1 MLNIQQDPPANKCL
15 VFPLRPAY
23 NFFFSQKPITV
34 IYSKPATDGGCLQ
47 NGTQEAAPKF
57 GTFLGVYTPSV
68 LTILGLILYLRLG
81 WVVGNLGLFHTVL
94 TVLIASSIT
103 FITGLSASAIAT
115 NIRIGVGG
123 EYYMISHSLG
133 LEFGGAIGI
142 PLYLCRALSLTFYS
156 FGLAEGLALII
167 TRWTGTLPDSAIPAM
182 TAVIIVV
189 VTALSGKSASMALKL
204 QIPIMIA
211 VGLSIIALI
220 AGAVFSGFRAP
231 EMVTTYRTAPEGFW
245 YVFAIFFPAV
255 TGFTAGVGMSGDL
268 RDSSRSIPRG
278 TLLAVLTGAVIYVLV
293 PVVFSITNSVG
304 FHELAQPGVEAWTST
319 ALLGPV
325 LVFAGMWGAI
335 LSSAFGSALTGPRVL
350 QALSEDG
357 LAPRFLSRLSGKG
370 QPTVATWI
378 TGILALSA
386 VFLGSLNAVA
396 QFVTI
401 LFLTLYV
408 IINFSAATEKLV
420 GDPSYRPTISVPWFV
435 SILGSLG
442 AVFVMFLLNPVA
454 CGIAIAFEIVIYL
467 YLRNKALGK
476 RWGDVRAGFW
486 FALTRY
492 ALNKLEGHRVHP
504 RNWRPNITV
513 FTEEIEEEIDM
524 VYLATCLNQNR
535 GVVSACRI
543 LEGRLGL
550 DTFDIDSLEEHMRDV
565 LIAHHVP
572 AFCEVNVS
580 PEFVF
585 GAIDVAQIN
594 GVGSLRSNTLMFG
607 WPNDDVKLDL
617 MLMVMR
623 VVSRIGK
630 STIITKLRGLKDRGF
645 YKRIDIWWG
654 GMENNGDLML
664 LLAHLLRM
672 NPMWSEARI
681 VLRSIVEDQAGK
693 EEAERSLAETL
704 KSVRIKAEGEV
715 IVSSSETGIAETIRE
730 HSAEADIA
738 FMGLMIPESG
748 HEHEYT
754 RKLLELSEGLQ
765 SVVFVRNASEFSGK
779 LLSSDK

>member
-1 MLNIQQDPPANKCL
+1 MAISTHSGIGAVLNSE
-15 VFPLRPAY
+15 R
-23 NFFFSQKPITV
+23 
-34 IYSKPATDGGCLQ
+34 
-47 NGTQEAAPKF
+47 QETAPKF

-81 WVVGNLGLFHTVL
+81 WVLGNLGLTHTIL

-142 PLYLCRALSLTFYS
+142 PLYLCRTLSLTFYS
-156 FGLAEGLALII
+156 FGLAEGIVHLFS
-167 TRWTGTLPDSAIPAM
+167 RWTGSIPEFAVPAI
-182 TAVIIVV
+182 TAGIIIV
-189 VTALSGKSASMALKL
+189 VTALSGKSASLALKL
-204 QIPIMIA
+204 QVPIMIA
-211 VGLSIIALI
+211 VGVSLIALVS
-220 AGAVFSGFRAP
+220 GALSTGFRSP
-231 EMVTTYRTAPEGFW
+231 ETVATYRTAPQGFW

-268 RDSSRSIPRG
+268 KDSSRSIPKG
-278 TLLAVLTGAVIYVLV
+278 TLLAVLTGAVIYILV
-293 PVVFSITNSVG
+293 PVIFSITNSAS
-304 FHELAQPGVEAWTST
+304 FEELASPGVKAWTTT
-319 ALLGPV
+319 ALFGSV

-357 LAPRFLSRLSGKG
+357 LAPKFLSRLSPEG

-378 TGILALSA
+378 TGIIALSA

-408 IINFSAATEKLV
+408 IINLSAAVEKLV
-420 GDPSYRPTISVPWFV
+420 RDPSYRPTINVPWYV

-442 AVFVMFLLNPVA
+442 AVFVMFLLNPAACIVA
-454 CGIAIAFEIVIYL
+454 IGVEVIIYFT
-467 YLRNKALGK
+467 LRKKSLGK

-492 ALNKLEGHRVHP
+492 ALTKLQGHTFHP

-513 FTEEIEEEIDM
+513 FTEEIEKEIDM
-524 VYLATCLNQNR
+524 VYLAACLNQNR
-535 GVVSACRI
+535 GVVSACQI
-543 LEGRLGL
+543 LEGRLSR
-550 DTFDIDSLEEHMRDV
+550 DYFDIEKMEKHMRDV
-565 LIAHHVP
+565 LAREDVS
-572 AFCEVNVS
+572 AFCEVNVA
-580 PEFVF
+580 PEFVI
-585 GAIDVAQIN
+585 GAIDVTQNN
-594 GVGSLRSNTLMFG
+594 GVGSLRSNTVMFG

-623 VVSRIGK
+623 TIARIGK
-630 STIITKLRGLKDRGF
+630 STIITKLSHLKNRDVYR
-645 YKRIDIWWG
+645 RIDIWWG

-664 LLAHLLRM
+664 LFAHLLHM
-672 NPMWSEARI
+672 NPVWNEAEI
-681 VLRSIVEDQAGK
+681 VLRSIVDDPSK
-693 EEAERSLAETL
+693 KKEAETGLAETI
-704 KSVRIKAEGEV
+704 KAVRIKARGEV
-715 IVSSSETGIAETIRE
+715 IVNESG
-730 HSAEADIA
+730 ADIPVIIKDNSGDA
-738 FMGLMIPESG
+738 DITFMGLMIPESG
-748 HEHEYT
+748 HEHRYSK
-754 RKLLELSEGLQ
+754 KLIELSEGLQ
-765 SVVFVRNASEFSGK
+765 SVVFVRNASEFSGE
-779 LLSSDK
+779 LLSTEK